1 MATAITEITDCVEY
15 FFSSLYRREF
25 VKTLRLNECSER
37 ELLPLVRCYL
47 LGWSR
52 ESSQVRIQRRLFLCG
67 KTQATGTGKNHQKH
81 PYHLTGNQLMNR
93 KLLALLMAAIT
104 LPVAAAQYVKPGAVL
119 TLNPGKGNAEF
130 NINASTGD
138 GSGVCNMEGT
148 AQQIAAGENQK
159 RRWVWNDNT
168 SQCVAVISELKNGK
182 ASVMTRACEGYC
194 GASAAGAMDGL
205 FNKK

>member
-1 MATAITEITDCVEY
+1 M
-15 FFSSLYRREF
+15 
-25 VKTLRLNECSER
+25 K
-37 ELLPLVRCYL
+37 
-47 LGWSR
+47 
-52 ESSQVRIQRRLFLCG
+52 
-67 KTQATGTGKNHQKH
+67 
-81 PYHLTGNQLMNR
+81 R

-119 TLNPGKGNAEF
+119 TLHPGQNNAEF
-130 NINASTGD
+130 DINASTGD

-148 AQQIAAGENQK
+148 AQQIAAGESQK

-168 SQCVAVISELKNGK
+168 SQCVAIISELNNGK
-182 ASVMTRACEGYC
+182 TNVITRGCEGYC

>member
-1 MATAITEITDCVEY
+1 
-15 FFSSLYRREF
+15 
-25 VKTLRLNECSER
+25 
-37 ELLPLVRCYL
+37 
-47 LGWSR
+47 
-52 ESSQVRIQRRLFLCG
+52 
-67 KTQATGTGKNHQKH
+67 
-81 PYHLTGNQLMNR
+81 MNR
-93 KLLALLMAAIT
+93 KLLVLLMVAIA
-104 LPVAAAQYVKPGAVL
+104 LPAVAAQYVNPGAVL
-119 TLNPGKGNAEF
+119 TLHPGKGNAEF

-148 AQQIAAGENQK
+148 AQKIAAGESQK

-182 ASVMTRACEGYC
+182 TSIITRGCEGYC